1 MGALTHE
8 PDVLAGLRVG
18 VYGSGGAPWPH
29 AAFAALF
36 GARVRTV
43 RAEDVAAGRLDEL
56 DVLIVPGGGRV
67 AMHGLL
73 APLGRDGVATIR
85 RWVEDGGTYLSSC
98 AGSVL
103 PLALEGAAAE
113 LLPAT
118 AELRLSTARLANPGD
133 ATLGGLA
140 SPGVGVIRVTVDSTS
155 PLARGVPSDVE
166 LIHYNGPF
174 FALDEEDDRTT
185 SFARPIEATEGFTP
199 AERFLPR
206 GETEVG
212 TTFDRCVARG
222 AAGAVVAEV
231 GRGRA
236 VLFGSHPEFGFGPLL
251 LGWGEG
257 AALLRNALADA
268 PRAGGDVAG
277 DGPWRR
283 DPARTGRTP
292 AELADAV
299 ASAFERVAVG
309 FARLQAHD
317 DAAWL
322 EGDASPTFLGTG
334 PRVAWRRDR
343 VAAETVARE
352 VAASWREAAAV
363 ASDADLPW
371 LDDRPR
377 PDQDVGAM
385 GLLQLAEQAEDALA
399 AAERGASDG
408 PEPLAHAYDGLDQHP
423 FHLAVGSY
431 LSAAG
436 LVAGAALQTA
446 TAAALQGRPLGP
458 LGRRLFAT
466 ESTEAG

>member
-1 MGALTHE
+1 MGALTRASRAL
-8 PDVLAGLRVG
+8 VGRRVG

-43 RAEDVAAGRLDEL
+43 RAEDVAAGRLEEL
-56 DVLIVPGGGRV
+56 DVLIVPGGGRL

-73 APLGRDGVATIR
+73 APLGPAGVATIR
-85 RWVEDGGTYLSSC
+85 RWVEAGGTYLSSC

-113 LLPAT
+113 LLPET
-118 AELRLSTARLANPGD
+118 AELRLTTARMANPGD

-140 SPGVGVIRVTVDSTS
+140 SPGVGVVRVALEGAS
-155 PLARGVPSDVE
+155 PLSAGLPEEVE
-166 LIHYNGPF
+166 LVHYNGPF
-174 FALDEEDDRTT
+174 FALREGDARTT
-185 SFARPIEATEGFTP
+185 AFARPVGTTDAFTP
-199 AERFLPR
+199 AERFLAPA
-206 GETEVG
+206 GAPAA
-212 TTFDRCVARG
+212 TTFGRCVAAG
-222 AAGAVVAEV
+222 AAGGIVAEV

-257 AALLRNALADA
+257 AGLLRNALAA
-268 PRAGGDVAG
+268 VPPSVAGPAG

-283 DPARTGRTP
+283 DPARPDATP
-292 AELADAV
+292 AELALAV
-299 ASAFERVAVG
+299 AASFERVADR
-309 FARLQAHD
+309 FAGLAAHD
-317 DAAWL
+317 DASWL
-322 EGDASPTFLGTG
+322 ADDAAPSFLGTA
-334 PRVAWRRDR
+334 PREAWRRDR
-343 VAAETVARE
+343 EAAEQVARE
-352 VAASWREAAAV
+352 VAEVWRNAAPEASEAE
-363 ASDADLPW
+363 LGW

-385 GLLQLAEQAEDALA
+385 GLLQLAEQAEAALA
-399 AAERGASDG
+399 AAERAAADG
-408 PEPLAHAYDGLDQHP
+408 PAPLAHAYDGLDRHP

-446 TAAALQGRPLGP
+446 TAAALRDRPLGA
-458 LGRRLFAT
+458 LEARLFPA
-466 ESTEAG
+466 EPAAAS